1 MDTFYFC
8 IVKNNVGPAT
18 DLSLLHD
25 QARFIMKSDLIV
37 KIGTGFDIDDLVEE
51 QKLAWNDHR
60 IKDLLVHEI
69 PMDIMVFSEEEI
81 LTAVKTGA

>member
-8 IVKNNVGPAT
+8 IVTNNVGPAT

-25 QARFIMKSDLIV
+25 QDRFIMKSDLIV